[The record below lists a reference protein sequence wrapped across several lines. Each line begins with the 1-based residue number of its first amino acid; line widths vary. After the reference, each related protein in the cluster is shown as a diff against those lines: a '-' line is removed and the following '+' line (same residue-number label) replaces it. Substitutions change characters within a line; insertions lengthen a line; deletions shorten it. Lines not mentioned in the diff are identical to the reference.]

1 VLDRQDNDKQNA
13 LQVTEAADRAGAI
26 VTDHIRSII
35 DQAEANATEIRRAAE
50 AEADALRQRAA
61 QSASRI
67 LERIDALDGPLSEL
81 VAGLRREADALT
93 SDSDGRSR

>member
-13 LQVTEAADRAGAI
+13 LQVTEAANRAGAI

-35 DQAEANATEIRRAAE
+35 DQAEASAAEIRRAAE
-50 AEADALRQRAA
+50 VEADAVRQRAA
-61 QSASRI
+61 ESAARI

-81 VAGLRREADALT
+81 VAGLQREADSLT
-93 SDSDGRSR
+93 SDFDRSR